1 MILIKWLYEYLRRR
15 FGGDPQP
22 GRPAASTN
30 ANAAGDATLTVGA
43 RAMQLELANVAT
55 IARREYVT
63 RGRTRAFRIVT
74 VLLVVAGL
82 AVSLAPV
89 LIQFVSRSSSS
100 TTIELEVGGTNPA
113 VDPAKTVEAV
123 LNAEAGSL
131 GGASATIT
139 NPAYTVTTTTDD
151 AAARARVDAGESG
164 GLLVLSR
171 DPTTGLLGFT
181 FVTKA
186 RSVDRISQFMAG
198 AATDLAHADLLA
210 KSVPPQTQALLAE
223 SPSYATQ
230 LPNGQ
235 PSDTDV
241 ESFVNQLAA
250 GFVLSIMLFIAIIVY
265 GQWVA
270 LSVAEEKSSRV
281 MEVILGAASPFELL
295 AGKVIGVGGLAL
307 TQYVIIFIPAM
318 IGILLQGQ
326 IASLVFGGPP
336 GSISLPT
343 GVSPGLLLVFGI
355 VFVLGFAFY
364 AVLYAGIASL
374 ISRTEDM
381 QQIVAPMSMIAAAG
395 YLVAVYSTTGLIS
408 SDSRLVTVMT
418 FIPFWSPVLVLTR
431 LGAGTIP
438 PVEAVVALAI
448 LAISVPVAL
457 RLAARVYSA
466 GVLLYGQ
473 RPGLRVLVRA
483 LRGA

>member
-1 MILIKWLYEYLRRR
+1 VILIKWLFEYLQRR
-15 FGGDPQP
+15 FGG
-22 GRPAASTN
+22 GESARPVAT
-30 ANAAGDATLTVGA
+30 DEPTLTVGA

-63 RGRTRAFRIVT
+63 RGRTRAFRLVT
-74 VLLVVAGL
+74 VLLVVAAL
-82 AVSLAPV
+82 AVSLAPI
-89 LIQFVSRSSSS
+89 LIPYVSRSSGS
-100 TTIELEVGGTNPA
+100 TAIEVEVGDTKPA
-113 VDPAKTVEAV
+113 VDPARTIETI
-123 LNAEAGSL
+123 LNAEAGST
-131 GGASATIT
+131 GASTSSSS
-139 NPAYTVTTTTDD
+139 PAYSVTTTTDD
-151 AAARARVDAGESG
+151 AGARARVDSGQSG
-164 GLLVLSR
+164 GLLILSR

-186 RSVDRISQFMAG
+186 KTIDRISQFMAG

-210 KSVPPQTQALLAE
+210 KSVPPQTQALLATP
-223 SPSYATQ
+223 PSYVTQ

-235 PSDTDV
+235 PGNTSA
-241 ESFVNQLAA
+241 ESFVNQFAA
-250 GFVLSIMLFIAIIVY
+250 GFVLSVMLFIAIIVY

-336 GSISLPT
+336 GSISLPA
-343 GVSPGLLLVFGI
+343 GLSPGLLLVFGV

-364 AVLYAGIASL
+364 AVIYAGVASL

-381 QQIVAPMSMIAAAG
+381 QQIVAPMSLIAAAG

-431 LGAGTIP
+431 LGAGTIDP
-438 PVEAVVALAI
+438 PQAIVALVI

-457 RLAARVYSA
+457 RIAARVYAA

-473 RPGLRVLVRA
+473 RPGLRLLARA
-483 LRGA
+483 LRGT